1 MRPVERGTTSQVFSE
16 YQQARGLLIKRMGE
30 YCSYCEM
37 RLGASLAVE
46 HVQPKDLNPA
56 LALVWENF
64 LLGCTNCNS
73 TKGSKKI
80 ALADYFW
87 ADQDNTA
94 RAFEY
99 ALGGFVRVSPKL
111 SATEQ
116 AKAER
121 TMQLVGLEK
130 RPPINAE
137 AADRRWSN
145 RREAWDVAERSYKR
159 LKAFNAP
166 AMREEIIENA
176 VGRGFWSVWMTV
188 FADDPDMLERLI
200 QAFPG
205 TAACF
210 DSTTFLPIARVGG
223 AL

>member
-1 MRPVERGTTSQVFSE
+1 MRPVERGTTSQMFSE
-16 YQQARGLLIKRMGE
+16 YQQARGLLIARMGE

-73 TKGSKKI
+73 TKGKQDI
-80 ALADYFW
+80 VLADYFW

-99 ALGGFVRVSPKL
+99 AAGGFVRVSPVL
-111 SATEQ
+111 DATEQ
-116 AKAER
+116 AKAQR
-121 TMQLVGLEK
+121 TMGLVGLEK
-130 RPPINAE
+130 CPPIHAE

-145 RREAWDVAERSYKR
+145 RREAWDVAQRSRKR
-159 LKAFNAP
+159 LGGFDTP
-166 AMREEIIENA
+166 QMREEIVENA
-176 VGRGFWSVWMTV
+176 LGRGFWSVWMTV
-188 FADDPDMLERLI
+188 FADDPDMLKRFI
-200 QAFPG
+200 VAFPG
-205 TAACF
+205 TANCF
-210 DSTTFLPIARVGG
+210 DPNTFLPTPRAGG